1 MVLKK
6 DKLYQDA
13 LDYHR
18 NPNGPGKIS
27 ITPTK
32 NLVSQ
37 RDLSLAYS
45 PGVAAP
51 CLEIAADPSTAPLYT
66 ARGNLVAVI
75 TNGTAVLGLGDI
87 GPLAAKPVME
97 GKAVLFKKFA
107 GIDAI
112 DIEID
117 SKNTDQLVEII
128 AALEPSFGGV
138 NLEDIKSP
146 ECFEIERRLKERM
159 KIPVF
164 HDDQHGTAIIVGAA
178 FVNWLKLA
186 KRNMKDVKLVTSGAG
201 AAAMACVHLLVA
213 LGLPKKNIILTD
225 REGVV
230 WKGRNS
236 HMDEEKKQYAVET
249 KARTL
254 AEVIKGADVF
264 LGLSAPGVL
273 TGAMVK
279 TMADAPLIMALANPT
294 PEIMPEEARAAKPNA
309 IICTG
314 RSDYTNQAN
323 NALCFPFIFRGALD
337 VGATTINE
345 AMKLACVKA
354 IAELAHEEPTAE
366 VAALYGDIPLS
377 FGPEYLI
384 PKPFDTRLILKLPP
398 AVAKAAMDSG
408 VATRPIADF
417 DAYHESLLKYVFKSG
432 QLMRPIYDRAA
443 NNPKRIAFAEG
454 EETRVLHAV
463 QTIVDEELA
472 KPILI
477 GREDVILSRIK
488 KLGLRLKK
496 NVNFELVNPEMDPRY
511 NDYWGTYHKI
521 MQRKGVTPAIAK
533 QMVRTRNSVIAA
545 LMVHKD
551 EADALI
557 CGTIG
562 RYDRHYKYV
571 TDVLGQP
578 TNDKTYASLAVMII
592 NKGTFFLCDP
602 FVNPNPTAEQLCE
615 MTLMAAEEVRR
626 FGLVPKVALL
636 SHSDFGSVERPE
648 TIKMR
653 DATQLIRERAPELEV
668 EGEMTGSAA
677 LDEGIR
683 EMMFPNTELKGQAN
697 LLIMPNID
705 AANIVFHMMKTL
717 SDGIAVGPLLL
728 GTTKPAHILIPS
740 VTSRGIVN
748 AAAYASACADVTV
761 EKQIARSRSVK
772 KPAKAKAKPK
782 EKSKPAAKRKRG

>member
-18 NPNGPGKIS
+18 NPNGAGKIS

-186 KRNMKDVKLVTSGAG
+186 KRNMKEVKLVTSGAG

-230 WKGRNS
+230 WKGRNT
-236 HMDEEKKQYAVET
+236 HMDEEKKQYAVDT
-249 KARTL
+249 KARAL

-309 IICTG
+309 VICTG

-345 AMKLACVKA
+345 AMKLACVNA

-398 AVAKAAMDSG
+398 AVAKAAMESG

-578 TNDKTYASLAVMII
+578 ANNKTYASLAVMII

-748 AAAYASACADVTV
+748 AAAYASACADVAV
-761 EKQIARSRSVK
+761 EKQIARSRGVK
-772 KPAKAKAKPK
+772 KPAKAKTKSKA
-782 EKSKPAAKRKRG
+782 KSKPAAKRKRG

>member
-602 FVNPNPTAEQLCE
+602 FVNPNPTAEQLCD

-772 KPAKAKAKPK
+772 KTAKAKAKPK